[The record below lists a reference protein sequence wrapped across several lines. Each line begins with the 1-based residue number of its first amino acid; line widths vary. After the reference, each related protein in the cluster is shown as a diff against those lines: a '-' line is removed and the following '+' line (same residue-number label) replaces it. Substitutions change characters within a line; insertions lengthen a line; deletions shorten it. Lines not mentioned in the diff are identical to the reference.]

1 VELASAEVFGKLPK
15 PTGWQP
21 VVPSRPMILSH
32 EHKFIFIKTAK
43 TAGTSIEVFLS
54 KHCGPDDIVTPI
66 APPVEGHHAR
76 NYEGFINPLPE
87 ILERP
92 AKIFSALRHSFISR
106 EKFYNHMPAREV
118 KQRVPADVWN
128 GYFKFCVERNPWDKV
143 LSHYH
148 MHAARE
154 GGSLPLD
161 EYLARGRLP
170 INYFRYTDRSGK
182 KIMVDRVVAYA
193 NLLSELSEVFAQ
205 LNIPFDGTLGVA
217 AKSEFRSDRRPY
229 QEVFTDEQRRLI
241 EKAFAKEIAL
251 HGYRFGATARTPGD

>member
-1 VELASAEVFGKLPK
+1 
-15 PTGWQP
+15 
-21 VVPSRPMILSH
+21 MILSH

-54 KHCGPDDIVTPI
+54 KQCGPDDIVTPI

-118 KQRVPADVWN
+118 KHRVPADVWN

-154 GGSLPLD
+154 GGSLSLD

-170 INYFRYTDRSGK
+170 VNYFRYTD
-182 KIMVDRVVAYA
+182 
-193 NLLSELSEVFAQ
+193 Q
-205 LNIPFDGTLGVA
+205 
-217 AKSEFRSDRRPY
+217 
-229 QEVFTDEQRRLI
+229 
-241 EKAFAKEIAL
+241 
-251 HGYRFGATARTPGD
+251 